1 MIGRIVCAES
11 LANNVFR
18 DVIMYSMGIGNEK
31 EREVVVATLI
41 NGVRL
46 ESFLFLEYY
55 LYFYKT
61 R

>member
-1 MIGRIVCAES
+1 MQ
-11 LANNVFR
+11 
-18 DVIMYSMGIGNEK
+18 IMYSERRVGIGNEK